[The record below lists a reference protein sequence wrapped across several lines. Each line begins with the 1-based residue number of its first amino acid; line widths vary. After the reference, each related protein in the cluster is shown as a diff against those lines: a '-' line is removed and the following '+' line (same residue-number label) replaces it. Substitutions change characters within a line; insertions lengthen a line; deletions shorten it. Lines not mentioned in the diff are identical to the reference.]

1 MALVSLA
8 VFSKENEL
16 AYAKD
21 FQEYQRLD
29 PLDDPFGLLGQS
41 NQKDGANN
49 SCSVRHEFIYY
60 SAIDRLNDIFHK
72 KRSTNDNSM
81 WLGLMLPVDE
91 LRVYG
96 YVTNSQVKFMAI
108 IADTYSFSMN
118 QQQRETELKSFFASL
133 HTLYVDY
140 TLNPFQESETIIS
153 MSCIKSNR
161 FNDGVNRLAQDLNQ
175 QSSGTTF

>member
-29 PLDDPFGLLGQS
+29 PLDDPFALLGQS

-60 SAIDRLNDIFHK
+60 SAIDRLNDIFQK

-96 YVTNSQVKFMAI
+96 KGI
-108 IADTYSFSMN
+108 CIC
-118 QQQRETELKSFFASL
+118 
-133 HTLYVDY
+133 LYLMV
-140 TLNPFQESETIIS
+140 LCVFVI
-153 MSCIKSNR
+153 
-161 FNDGVNRLAQDLNQ
+161 F
-175 QSSGTTF
+175 